1 MQESIEEGS
10 QDDHLRLTF
19 GTPSNSSLKMRGFEL
34 PFDPAILSCEDSMEE
49 DRFDDRIERV
59 DGERSTRA
67 KKSYEKA
74 DHLVIYDH
82 LAD

>member
-1 MQESIEEGS
+1 MHESIEEGS

-19 GTPSNSSLKMRGFEL
+19 GTPSNCSLKMKGFDL
-34 PFDPAILSCEDSMEE
+34 PFEPAILSCEDSMEE
-49 DRFDDRIERV
+49 DRVDDRIERV
-59 DGERSTRA
+59 YDESSTRA

-74 DHLVIYDH
+74 DHLVVYDH